1 MFDAIIF
8 ATITFIGPNTD
19 CVIEPRTNHC
29 TVAEAPAH
37 PVKTVMPVMSAEAKR
52 AFSPKAKD
60 KRGFEPSLYRGIWWD
75 AKWRDIRACIV
86 DRESGGSYWA
96 FNRSST
102 ARGAYQFLDSQ
113 WRHSLVWMFI
123 AESKKTGDG
132 LISEAKKLR
141 KKPIHR
147 WSRYW
152 QDRAFY
158 TALRHGEGL
167 HHWRHQVPGT
177 GCF

>member
-1 MFDAIIF
+1 MFDAILI
-8 ATITFIGPNTD
+8 ATLAFIGPTSD
-19 CVIEPRTNHC
+19 CVVEPRSTQC
-29 TVAEAPAH
+29 VVSQTVH
-37 PVKTVMPVMSAEAKR
+37 TVTTKPVMSAEAKR
-52 AFSPKAKD
+52 AFSHRAKD
-60 KRGFEPSLYRGIWWD
+60 KRGFEPSLYRGMWWD
-75 AKWRDIRACIV
+75 PKWRDIRACIM

-113 WRHSLVWMFI
+113 WRQSLVWMFI
-123 AESKKTGDG
+123 AESKITGDG